1 MEVPTP
7 DSAPTRLGVHNIFIQ
22 QNAALSFNKLQHR
35 ETFVEQ
41 QILHD
46 VERSVS
52 SLKLFI
58 TSKCILFQFIV
69 KSQEKKVR
77 NNENDASDH
86 KICYK
91 FA

>member
-1 MEVPTP
+1 MEVTSP
-7 DSAPTRLGVHNIFIQ
+7 DSAPTRSGVDNVFIQ
-22 QNAALSFNKLQHR
+22 QNAALSFHKLQHR

-46 VERSVS
+46 VERCVS
-52 SLKLFI
+52 SFKQCI

-69 KSQEKKVR
+69 KSQGKKVR
-77 NNENDASDH
+77 NNENDVSDH

>member
-1 MEVPTP
+1 MEVRTP
-7 DSAPTRLGVHNIFIQ
+7 DSAPTRLGVDNIFIQ

-46 VERSVS
+46 VERCVS
-52 SLKLFI
+52 SLMQFI

-69 KSQEKKVR
+69 KPQGKKVR
-77 NNENDASDH
+77 NIENDASDH